1 MDFITGMAFWPHIQ
15 LGLQILGSV
24 VVVAT
29 AIVAITPTTKDDEM
43 LGAAKGKFA
52 SIFAF
57 IEKFSVIQKK

>member
-1 MDFITGMAFWPHIQ
+1 MDFITGMAFWPYIQ
-15 LGLQILGSV
+15 MGLQILGSV

-29 AIVAITPTTKDDEM
+29 VIVGLTPTQKDDEI
-43 LGAAKGKFA
+43 LAGAKGKFA